1 MADHTKNYAVSNR
14 KWLYPPKHMPP
25 TGVKLHLL
33 TIGGISVHG
42 NWSWQGGFVAWQYLF
57 KRDEAE
63 ETKAINFIKE
73 MKK

>member
-1 MADHTKNYAVSNR
+1 MADHTKTYAVSNR
-14 KWLYPPKHMPP
+14 KWLYPPRHMPP
-25 TGVKLHLL
+25 AGVKLHLL

-57 KRDEAE
+57 KRDEVE